1 MSCPEYFADG
11 EVNKLTCAVN
21 MTSISNAQ
29 CLVPPTSIDFKF
41 ISVFGILTTVCS
53 FDYPS
58 SNCVP
63 QGTSGTCF
71 CANQTD
77 DMLTYQ
83 FNLVANKYYEGG
95 NFTCDICRLP
105 FIPLVQESSPHCSR
119 IKLGM
124 YSLTMFRFKN

>member
-11 EVNKLTCAVN
+11 EVTTITCAVN

-29 CLVPPTSIDFKF
+29 CILPPSSLDFTF
-41 ISVFGILTTVCS
+41 ISVSGTPTILCS
-53 FDYPS
+53 SAYPS
-58 SNCVP
+58 SHCVP

-83 FNLVANKYYEGG
+83 FNLVASKYYEGG
-95 NFTCDICRLP
+95 DFTCDICVLP
-105 FIPLVQESSPHCSR
+105 LIPPIKESSPNCSR

>member
-11 EVNKLTCAVN
+11 EVNTVTCVVN

-29 CLVPPTSIDFKF
+29 CILPPSSIDFTF
-41 ISVFGILTTVCS
+41 TSVSGIPRILCS
-53 FDYPS
+53 SAYPS
-58 SNCVP
+58 SHCVP

-71 CANQTD
+71 CANRTG

-83 FNLVANKYYEGG
+83 FNFVANKSYEGE
-95 NFTCDICRLP
+95 NFTCDVRTL
-105 FIPLVQESSPHCSR
+105 FLIPPIKESSPHCSR

-124 YSLTMFRFKN
+124 YSLQYIKWI